1 MNNHQQPHRQ
11 ALEQERTELLQTEFL
26 EESTL
31 SLTYLIL
38 TVASCTIATFGL
50 ITNSAAVIIGAMV
63 IAPLMPPIRGL
74 AYGALTGNVLLFR
87 RGLIAIIFGTLLSI
101 GLAYSLESLV
111 GISTFDNEVLSR
123 SKPTLLDLGIAV
135 TAGSVGG
142 YAKVKPEMDGSLVGT
157 AIAVALMPPICVLG
171 LGLAQTNWSLSQG
184 AAILYLTNLLGITLA
199 CMLTFLI
206 MGCSPIKRAGIAL
219 FWTLLLTGILLLPLS
234 VSFAQLV
241 EKTNLE
247 SSLKNA
253 LLTKTITFGRLELL
267 KTDIQWLTHPPQVR
281 FIVRTKVPITP
292 KQVERLEKFVEREM
306 GQPFTLIFEIS
317 QVKEVRK

>member
-1 MNNHQQPHRQ
+1 
-11 ALEQERTELLQTEFL
+11 
-26 EESTL
+26 
-31 SLTYLIL
+31 
-38 TVASCTIATFGL
+38 
-50 ITNSAAVIIGAMV
+50 
-63 IAPLMPPIRGL
+63 MPPIRGL

-111 GISTFDNEVLSR
+111 RISTFDNEVLSR

-135 TAGSVGG
+135 TADSVGG
-142 YAKVKPEMDGSLVGT
+142 YAKVKPQISGSVVGT
-157 AIAVALMPPICVLG
+157 AIAVALMPPICVVG
-171 LGLAQTNWSLSQG
+171 LGLAQRNWSLSQG

-206 MGCSPIKRAGIAL
+206 MGYSPIKRAGIAL

-241 EKTNLE
+241 EQTNLE

-253 LLTKTITFGRLELL
+253 LLTKTFTFGRLELL
-267 KTDIQWLTHPPQVR
+267 KTDINWLTNPPQVR
-281 FIVRTKVPITP
+281 FIVRTKVPITS
-292 KQVERLEKFVEREM
+292 KQVGRLEKLVQKEM
-306 GQPFTLIFEIS
+306 GQPFTLIFNIS